1 MSEEFPIY
9 KLVPYKVEKRGNL
22 KMIGLEY
29 PVDFK
34 EVGKLLVVHVREEMN
49 AIDMANLTGQLRA
62 VFGEETVLFALKEDV
77 NFFVAEPMT
86 SEEAVVWKQTLKEQL
101 DLLTKEIGM
110 ANES

>member
-1 MSEEFPIY
+1 VGEEFPIY
-9 KLVPYKVEKRGNL
+9 KIVPYKCESRGNL

-34 EVGKLLVVHVREEMN
+34 EVGKLLVVHIRENMSSV
-49 AIDMANLTGQLRA
+49 DMAALTGQLRS

-86 SEEAVVWKQTLKEQL
+86 DEEALVWKNTLKEELKSLEKFSEASSQ
-101 DLLTKEIGM
+101 
-110 ANES
+110 